1 MRGDNHE
8 QDRMFSYVSPAE
20 RVPMDHPLRSIK
32 EITGRAL
39 KELSPDFEGMYAP
52 TGRPSIAPEKLIRAL
67 VLQVLY
73 SIRSERM
80 LIEQLNYNLLFR
92 WFVGLSM
99 DDEVW
104 DHSTFSK
111 NRDRLLEADIV
122 EKFFRRVRDEAQRHG
137 LLSDEH
143 FTVDGTLIEAW
154 ASQKSFKPK
163 TGGPSDP
170 SASGGGRNPTVDYRG
185 QKRSNDTHGSTT
197 DGDAR
202 LAKKSPGAES
212 RLSYHG
218 HVLMENRNGLVVRT
232 RLTRC
237 SGTVEPDTAVE
248 LVGQLP
254 GSKRITVGMDKAY
267 DYARCVQGLRQ
278 LKATPH
284 VAQRAIYTAI
294 DGRTVRHAGYQ
305 VSLRVRKRV
314 EEIFGWMKTVGVYR
328 KTRFRG
334 VERVGW
340 GFTLTMAAYNLVR
353 MSNLLP
359 QLAGS

>member
-1 MRGDNHE
+1 
-8 QDRMFSYVSPAE
+8 MFSYVSPAE

-39 KELSPDFEGMYAP
+39 KELSADFERMYAP

-111 NRDRLLEADIV
+111 NRERLLEADIV
-122 EKFFRRVRDEAQRHG
+122 EKFFRLVRDEAQRQG

-163 TGGPSDP
+163 EGGPTDP
-170 SASGGGRNPTVDYRG
+170 SPTGGGRNETIDYRG
-185 QKRSNDTHGSTT
+185 QKRSNDTHASTT

-212 RLSYHG
+212 RLAYHG

-254 GSKRITVGMDKAY
+254 GSRRITVGMDKAY
-267 DYARCVQGLRQ
+267 DYARCVQGLRR
-278 LKATPH
+278 LKATAH

-294 DGRTVRHAGYQ
+294 DGRTVRHPGYR
-305 VSLRVRKRV
+305 VSQRVRKRV

-334 VERVGW
+334 LERVSW

-359 QLAGS
+359 RPTET

>member
-1 MRGDNHE
+1 MRGGNQE
-8 QDRMFSYVSPAE
+8 QDQMFSYVSPAE

-39 KELSPDFEGMYAP
+39 KELSPDFERMYAP
-52 TGRPSIAPEKLIRAL
+52 TGRPSIPPEKLIRAL

-122 EKFFRRVRDEAQRHG
+122 EKFFRRVRDEAQRQG

-154 ASQKSFKPK
+154 ASQKSFKP
-163 TGGPSDP
+163 TEGGPTDP
-170 SASGGGRNPTVDYRG
+170 SATGGGRNETVDYRG
-185 QKRSNDTHGSTT
+185 QKRSNETHASTT

-212 RLSYHG
+212 RLAYHG

-267 DYARCVQGLRQ
+267 DYARCVQGLRE
-278 LKATPH
+278 LKATAH

-305 VSLRVRKRV
+305 VSQRVRKRV
-314 EEIFGWMKTVGVYR
+314 EEIFGWMKTVGVHR

-334 VERVGW
+334 LERVGW

-359 QLAGS
+359 QPAET

>member
-1 MRGDNHE
+1 MRGGNQE
-8 QDRMFSYVSPAE
+8 QDKMFSYVSPAD

-32 EITGRAL
+32 EITNRAL
-39 KELSPDFEGMYAP
+39 KEMSRDFSSMYSAI
-52 TGRPSIAPEKLIRAL
+52 GRPSIPPEKLIRARL
-67 VLQVLY
+67 LQILY

-122 EKFFRRVRDEAQRHG
+122 EKFFQRVREEAQRQG

-163 TGGPSDP
+163 EGGPTDP
-170 SASGGGRNPTVDYRG
+170 SAGGGGRNEEVDYRG
-185 QKRSNDTHGSTT
+185 QKRSNQTHASST

-202 LAKKSPGAES
+202 LAKKSRGGES
-212 RLSYHG
+212 KLAYHG
-218 HVLMENRNGLVVRT
+218 HVLMENRSGLVVDN

-237 SGTVEPDTAVE
+237 SGTAETEAAVDM
-248 LVGQLP
+248 VGQVP
-254 GSKRITVGMDKAY
+254 GGKRITVGLDKGY
-267 DYARCVQGLRQ
+267 DYANCVQGLRA
-278 LKATPH
+278 LNATPH
-284 VAQRAIYTAI
+284 VAQQAVRSAI

-305 VSLRVRKRV
+305 ASQRVRKRV

-334 VERVGW
+334 LPRVGW

-359 QLAGS
+359 IDAES

>member
-1 MRGDNHE
+1 VRGNNAE
-8 QDRMFSYVSPAE
+8 QDRIFSYFSPAE
-20 RVPMDHPLRSIK
+20 RVPMDHPLRFIK

-39 KELSPDFEGMYAP
+39 KELSPEFDRMYAP

-99 DDEVW
+99 EDEVW

-122 EKFFRRVRDEAQRHG
+122 EKFFRRIRDEAQRQG

-143 FTVDGTLIEAW
+143 FTIDGTLIEAW

-163 TGGPSDP
+163 EGGPTDP
-170 SASGGGRNPTVDYRG
+170 EATGGGRNETVDYRG
-185 QKRSNDTHGSTT
+185 QKRSNDTHASTT

-212 RLSYHG
+212 RLAYHG

-267 DYARCVQGLRQ
+267 DYARCVQSLRQ
-278 LKATPH
+278 LNATAH
-284 VAQRAIYTAI
+284 VAQRAIYSAI

-305 VSLRVRKRV
+305 VSQRVRKRV

-334 VERVGW
+334 LERVGW

-359 QLAGS
+359 HPFET